1 MSVKFAQDIKFCADD
16 VYGSASDTN
25 RYVSDIAVNALQM
38 LDRKDYSV
46 NSGQRQ
52 TNILAATDSG
62 MFRSDTR
69 FLLEVKTS
77 GTLDG

>member
-1 MSVKFAQDIKFCADD
+1 MQDIKFCADD

-25 RYVSDIAVNALQM
+25 RYASDIAVNALQM

-46 NSGQRQ
+46 NSRQRQ

-77 GTLDG
+77 GALDG